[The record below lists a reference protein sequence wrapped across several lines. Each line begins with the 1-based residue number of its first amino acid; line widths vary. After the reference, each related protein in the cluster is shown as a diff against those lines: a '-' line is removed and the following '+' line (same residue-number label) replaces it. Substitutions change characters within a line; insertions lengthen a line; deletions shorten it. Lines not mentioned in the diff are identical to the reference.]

1 MRALILADASFARR
15 EAPML
20 ARLEVGLTGE
30 GVRVVRAVPA
40 ECLPHIPASVSSRVV
55 GYEAGPNWFTRR
67 GRARRL
73 LSAVAAGFDGAG
85 TGAGSADGPELDVIH
100 CFGHEALELALAA
113 ARLSGAGVALEVWSG
128 DMIGRARALAVERA
142 GREGEPPIVLFT
154 PDLATAREL
163 RGGLDAAEG
172 PEAAGG
178 VLPGTPEL
186 VEVTPWGV
194 HPVAACRP
202 AIDPAVTVSA
212 AVLADGH
219 DARAVLDVVDALA
232 VLSGRLPNLLV
243 FFDGDVAAKIG
254 RGHTVWQRA
263 KNRGMLDRLSMVGG
277 MEGHREPILHVDL
290 LLQPEAVGAHHSL
303 TLDAMASGV
312 VVVARED
319 PLVDALRDNQ
329 TAALVRRGTASEW
342 VSTVEGIIADPA
354 RAQRLRDGARAFVRD
369 HRSPS
374 GHVAAVLRGYERLSG
389 LRQLA

>member
-1 MRALILADASFARR
+1 MRALILADDSFARR

-20 ARLEVGLTGE
+20 ARLEVGLSGE

-40 ECLPHIPASVSSRVV
+40 ECLPQIATPVSSQVV

-73 LSAVAAGFDGAG
+73 LASVAAALDGAG
-85 TGAGSADGPELDVIH
+85 AAAAADAPDLDVIH
-100 CFGHEALELALAA
+100 CFGHDALELAMAA
-113 ARLSGAGVALEVWSG
+113 ARMSGAGVALEVWSG

-142 GREGEPPIVLFT
+142 GREGEPPLILFA
-154 PDLATAREL
+154 PDLSMAREL
-163 RGGLDAAEG
+163 RGGIQG
-172 PEAAGG
+172 GEAG

-186 VEVTPWGV
+186 IEVTPWGV

-202 AIDPAVTVSA
+202 PIDPAVTVSV
-212 AVLADGH
+212 AVLADGQ
-219 DARAVLDVVDALA
+219 DARAVFHVIDALA
-232 VLSGRLPNLLV
+232 ELATRLPNLLV
-243 FFDGDVAAKIG
+243 FFDGDVAARIG
-254 RGHTVWQRA
+254 GGHTVWQRA
-263 KNRGMLDRLSMVGG
+263 KSRGLLDRLSMVGG

-290 LLQPEAVGAHHSL
+290 LIQPEAVGAHHSL
-303 TLDAMASGV
+303 TLDAMAAGV

-319 PLVDALRDNQ
+319 PLVDALRDEE
-329 TAALVRRGTASEW
+329 TALLVRRGGAREW
-342 VSTVEGIIADPA
+342 AAAIEGIITDPA

-374 GHVAAVLRGYERLSG
+374 GHVGAVLRGYERLSG